1 MSPSTLLRSYELI
14 SSGQALCTAQTEVF
28 EIMPNSQYVAPRRSI
43 HLFQKQADKLAITDL
58 TRHFDAQG
66 LINFGL
72 PKDEW

>member
-1 MSPSTLLRSYELI
+1 
-14 SSGQALCTAQTEVF
+14 
-28 EIMPNSQYVAPRRSI
+28 MPISQYVAPRKFS
-43 HLFQKQADKLAITDL
+43 HLSFGQADGVAITDL

>member
-1 MSPSTLLRSYELI
+1 
-14 SSGQALCTAQTEVF
+14 
-28 EIMPNSQYVAPRRSI
+28 MPISQYVAPRMPTY
-43 HLFQKQADKLAITDL
+43 LYPGQADGVAITDL

>member
-1 MSPSTLLRSYELI
+1 
-14 SSGQALCTAQTEVF
+14 
-28 EIMPNSQYVAPRRSI
+28 MPITQYVAPRMPTYLSSG
-43 HLFQKQADKLAITDL
+43 QADRIAITDL